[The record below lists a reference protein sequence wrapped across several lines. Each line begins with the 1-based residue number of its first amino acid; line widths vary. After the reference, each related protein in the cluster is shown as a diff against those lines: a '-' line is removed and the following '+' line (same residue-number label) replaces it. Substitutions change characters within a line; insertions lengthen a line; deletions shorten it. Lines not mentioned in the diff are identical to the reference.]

1 MDLIMYK
8 QVIVVRNDL
17 KLKKGKLAA
26 QVAHASLGAFLKSRK
41 SLREKWLKEG
51 AKKVVVKVKDLK
63 ELLKI
68 KKEAEKRRIP
78 NSLVR
83 DAGKTQL
90 EPGTITCL
98 GLGPCKE
105 ETLDKLTGGL
115 KLL

>member
-1 MDLIMYK
+1 MYK

-26 QVAHASLGAFLKSRK
+26 QVAHASLGAFLKSEKNLRK
-41 SLREKWLKEG
+41 KWLKEG

-63 ELLKI
+63 ELLNI
-68 KKEAEKRRIP
+68 KKEAEKMKIP
-78 NSLVR
+78 NFLVR
-83 DAGKTQL
+83 DAGKTQVD
-90 EPGTITCL
+90 PGTITCL

-105 ETLDKLTGGL
+105 EILDKVTGGL